1 MIKKIEKKERNIL
14 IGVFVL
20 LLIVH
25 FPLMVKNIISAD
37 ILLNNSYYSGYSWE
51 LSLGRFGLFIIGLLK
66 SYLSI
71 PHIELLISYLLI
83 SISTYSLLKLFDVKE
98 KVPILLTIL
107 FICINPITS
116 SILLFHY
123 CSVGYL
129 LAFFLSILSIYF
141 YYHIDHKYYKYI
153 IPIICMVISLSMY
166 QAYLSFTTALW
177 LIYHIHL
184 LLKKEL
190 NIKKAGTYLLLIL
203 SSIIIYFIG
212 MKLSQIVF
220 HVDMSGY
227 SNADS
232 IGLSTLLSIPSKI
245 VDSYKLFFE
254 FFFTDIMMKTKYFHN
269 NILNGFI
276 LIGFVGLII
285 KKAYQQKIEKK
296 EWIILVLAI
305 LLLPIFFNSII
316 FVISEAKLQLLM
328 STSYLLI
335 PIYLFSFITKKE
347 EKIIC
352 CILFGLLI
360 RNYFIQIHATYVTL
374 ENTFNTY
381 HTVIETAIHENRNK
395 LNKEFA
401 IIGTIPEKDS
411 IYKEIEKMNYGY
423 ISDEDL
429 FWEEHYNKKIAFERF
444 AREYFGL
451 NLTFTDEQTYNEIV
465 KYPSNRLVYE
475 RNNVI
480 VINMN
485 ALKKE
490 NE

>member
-1 MIKKIEKKERNIL
+1 MINKLEKKEKNIL
-14 IGVFVL
+14 IGVFIL
-20 LLIVH
+20 LLIIH
-25 FPLMVKNIISAD
+25 FPLMIKNIISAD

-71 PHIELLISYLLI
+71 PHIDLILSYLLI
-83 SISTYSLLKLFDVKE
+83 SVSTYYLFKLFDIKE
-98 KVPILLTIL
+98 TIPIVLTIL
-107 FICINPITS
+107 FITINPITS

-129 LAFFLSILSIYF
+129 LAFFLSILSIYC
-141 YYHIDHKYYKYI
+141 YYHIENKYLKYI
-153 IPIICMVISLSMY
+153 FPIICMVISLSMY
-166 QAYLSFTTALW
+166 QAYLSCITTLW

-190 NIKKAGTYLLLIL
+190 KIKDALIYLLLIL
-203 SSIIIYFIG
+203 GSIIIYFIG
-212 MKLSQIVF
+212 MKLSQIIF
-220 HVDMSGY
+220 HIDMSYY

-232 IGLSTLLSIPSKI
+232 IGLSTLLLIPQKI
-245 VDSYKLFFE
+245 INSYQLFYE
-254 FFFTDIMMKTKYFHN
+254 FYFTDIMMKTKVFHN
-269 NILNGFI
+269 NIINLFI

-296 EWIILVLAI
+296 EWIILILSI
-305 LLLPIFFNSII
+305 LLLPVFMNSII
-316 FVISEAKLQLLM
+316 FVISESKLQLLM
-328 STSYLLI
+328 STSYLLL
-335 PIYLFSFITKKE
+335 PIYLFSLITKKE
-347 EKIIC
+347 ERMIC

-360 RNYFIQIHATYVTL
+360 RNYYIQIQATYLTL

-381 HTVIETAIHENRNK
+381 HTVVEAAINQNSNK

-411 IYKEIEKMNYGY
+411 IYEEISKLNYGY

-429 FWEEHYNKKIAFERF
+429 FWDEHYNKKIAFERF
-444 AREYFGL
+444 TRQYFGL
-451 NLTFTDEQTYNEIV
+451 NLTFTDEDKYNEII
-465 KYPSNRLVYE
+465 KYPSNKLIYE
-475 RNNVI
+475 KNNVI

-485 ALKKE
+485 ELKKE
-490 NE
+490 N